1 MVSHSV
7 IVAASSPVM
16 TPNPA
21 PTMVSNL
28 PPLMTI
34 TKRSVLEGKVVTG
47 KGNSGN
53 GNGNKDLEKL
63 FNIGAKRF
71 DLEDADRDD
80 FSDIYVRALQAALLG
95 AAKRNRA
102 TLCKLE
108 SLRCSNA
115 KLRAAKVQGRVAAER
130 AASKAAAAKQQ
141 QS

>member
-1 MVSHSV
+1 
-7 IVAASSPVM
+7 M

-53 GNGNKDLEKL
+53 
-63 FNIGAKRF
+63 
-71 DLEDADRDD
+71 